1 MKYYLIAGEASGDL
15 HGSNLMKGL
24 FAEDPQADVRF
35 WGGPAMEAVGGTK
48 VRDYSG
54 TAVMGF
60 TDVVRSLGKIS
71 RNLKDCKADILA
83 HRPDVVILIDYP
95 GFNMKIAQFCHE
107 KGIRVFYYIAPK
119 TWASREGRNRKLKA
133 WVDRLFIVF
142 PFEIPYFTRRGI
154 PFTYKGN
161 PLVDA
166 VDGHSYSS
174 PLATRP
180 DSPLRETSPGTSDS
194 EGRPDS
200 PLRETS
206 PKIQSFPEGT
216 CQPATRYIAILPGS
230 RKGEISHT
238 MPNAM
243 KMADALHSLPQYSD
257 YKFIVAGAPR
267 RSEEDYAGYI
277 GGRDYVQLISGRT
290 YDILRFADAALVNS
304 GTASLEAALI
314 GTPQVVCWSTQFITA
329 FLAKYVLR
337 VLDHVKFI
345 SLGNLILDRQAF
357 RELIQYDYTPEAAT
371 AEIRRLIEDAPYRQK
386 MLDDYAEIR
395 AKLGGGGAS
404 RAVAKAMIEEVRGL

>member
-1 MKYYLIAGEASGDL
+1 MKYYIIAGEASGDL

-24 FAEDPQADVRF
+24 FAEDPQAEVRF

-48 VRDYSG
+48 VRDYAA

-60 TDVVRSLGKIS
+60 TDVVRSLGRIS
-71 RNLKDCKADILA
+71 RNLKDCRADILA

-95 GFNMKIAQFCHE
+95 GFNMKIAHFCHDN
-107 KGIRVFYYIAPK
+107 GIRVFYYIAPK

-133 WVDRLFIVF
+133 WVDRLYIVF
-142 PFEIPYFTRRGI
+142 PFEVPYFSERGI

-166 VDGHSYSS
+166 VDGHSYVN
-174 PLATRP
+174 PLP
-180 DSPLRETSPGTSDS
+180 PGS
-194 EGRPDS
+194 G
-200 PLRETS
+200 
-206 PKIQSFPEGT
+206 
-216 CQPATRYIAILPGS
+216 RYIAILPGS

-243 KMADALHSLPQYSD
+243 KMADSLHALPQYAG
-257 YKFIVAGAPR
+257 YRFIVAGAPR
-267 RSEEDYAGYI
+267 RSEGDYAAYLE
-277 GGRDYVQLISGRT
+277 GRDYVQLISGRT
-290 YDILRFADAALVNS
+290 YDVLRFADAALVNS

-329 FLAKYVLR
+329 FLAKYLLR

-345 SLGNLILDRQAF
+345 SLGNLILGRQAF
-357 RELIQYDYTPEAAT
+357 RELIQYDYTPEAAA
-371 AEIRRLIEDAPYRQK
+371 AEIRRLVEDSACRRK

-395 AKLGGGGAS
+395 RELGGGGAS
-404 RAVAKAMIEEVRGL
+404 REVARAMLEEIRGA

>member
-1 MKYYLIAGEASGDL
+1 MKYYIIAGEASGDL

-48 VRDYSG
+48 VRDYGG

-83 HRPDVVILIDYP
+83 WKPDVVILIDYP
-95 GFNMKIAQFCHE
+95 GFNMKIARFCHE
-107 KGIRVFYYIAPK
+107 SGIRVFYYIAPK

-133 WVDRLFIVF
+133 WVDRLYIVF
-142 PFEIPYFTRRGI
+142 PFEVPYFTERGI

-166 VDGHSYSS
+166 VDGHSYS
-174 PLATRP
+174 RP
-180 DSPLRETSPGTSDS
+180 A
-194 EGRPDS
+194 
-200 PLRETS
+200 
-206 PKIQSFPEGT
+206 Q
-216 CQPATRYIAILPGS
+216 RYIAILPGS

-243 KMADALHSLPQYSD
+243 KMADALHALPQYAGYS
-257 YKFIVAGAPR
+257 FLVAGAPR
-267 RSEEDYAGYI
+267 RSEEDYAKYLA
-277 GGRDYVQLISGRT
+277 GRDYVQLVTGRT
-290 YDILRFADAALVNS
+290 YDVLKFADAALVNS

-329 FLAKYVLR
+329 FLAKYALR
-337 VLDHVKFI
+337 VLDHIRFI

-371 AEIRRLIEDAPYRQK
+371 AEIRRLVEDEDYRWK

-395 AKLGGGGAS
+395 RKLGGSGAS
-404 RAVAKAMIEEVRGL
+404 REIAKAMIEELRTPRPQ